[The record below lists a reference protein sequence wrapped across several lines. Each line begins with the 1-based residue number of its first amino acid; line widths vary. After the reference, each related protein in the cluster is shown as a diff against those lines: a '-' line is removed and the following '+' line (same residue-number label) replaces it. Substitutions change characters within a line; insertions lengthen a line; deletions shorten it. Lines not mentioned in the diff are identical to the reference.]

1 MPKCDFD
8 RILNMSLGGMIL
20 QALLPVVTGR
30 SVLAWRYNGIISLW
44 S

>member
-8 RILNMSLGGMIL
+8 KILNMSLGGMIL

-30 SVLAWRYNGIISLW
+30 SVLAWRNNSVISPW